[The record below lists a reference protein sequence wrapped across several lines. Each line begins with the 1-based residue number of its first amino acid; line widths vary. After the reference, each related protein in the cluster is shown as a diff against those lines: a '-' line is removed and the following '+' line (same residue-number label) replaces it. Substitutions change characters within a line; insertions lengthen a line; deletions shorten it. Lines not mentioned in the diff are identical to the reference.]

1 MNYLRSLVKRF
12 GAKFYAISPEAAWF
26 AAVTLTAAV
35 VRLIFR
41 ANTPVITP
49 DGTLYIGR
57 AKAIFY
63 GQCDVIA
70 ECRGFRRLSLYHAKL
85 L

>member
-41 ANTPVITP
+41 A
-49 DGTLYIGR
+49 
-57 AKAIFY
+57 KAIFY